1 MAFQGFADI
10 QWRTGMKIATA
21 KEVAQFLKLTES
33 TVYTLAAEGKLFG
46 FKIGNSWRFDMDEI
60 LRQIREAN
68 EEKTQKNMGKQSSE
82 RHKKG
87 RGDGDV

>member
-1 MAFQGFADI
+1 
-10 QWRTGMKIATA
+10 MKIATA

-60 LRQIREAN
+60 LRQIMEAN
-68 EEKTQKNMGKQSSE
+68 EERRRKAWGSKQKK
-82 RHKKG
+82 RHKEG
-87 RGDGDV
+87 QF